1 MGLKAAIYV
10 RQSQDRAN
18 DGEAIT
24 RQLEACRYL
33 AESKGWDVVA
43 TYCDNDTSASGNKV
57 RPEYAKAMAAL
68 ADRSIDA
75 LVVPHIDR
83 LARKMRDLED
93 IVDVCESTGARIATV
108 NGDIDLSNDSGR
120 LVARIL
126 AAVARAEIERKSDR
140 QRKANRQRVESGRV
154 DWVHRPYGYDKQ
166 DGDVVLV
173 DAEAAV
179 IRDMA
184 ARFLAGDTVASI
196 VRHLN
201 AAGTPTS
208 TGSRWTVISARRVL
222 ANPRHAGHA
231 TYRGEQ
237 VGEGDWPTILDP
249 ATHQAILDRLTDPR
263 RFAHLTEAKVRSLL
277 SGIAVCG
284 ECGGPCYPQTRVH
297 RDRTRH
303 RAYVCREAGHVGR
316 RIDRVDP
323 YVTAVLLARLTDP
336 RMADAWTTGEDLDR
350 LRSDRHELVQRR
362 DGIAEL
368 RAAGLLSQEA
378 ALTQARA
385 LADRIADVDRQ
396 LAEVAGSSDAAAV
409 ATAGDPV
416 AVWDALPLR
425 SRRGLVRAFLTV
437 TLVKVGKGSREL
449 GVKFEPRQV

>member
-237 VGEGDWPTILDP
+237 VGEGDWPTILD
-249 ATHQAILDRLTDPR
+249 L
-263 RFAHLTEAKVRSLL
+263 SL
-277 SGIAVCG
+277 I
-284 ECGGPCYPQTRVH
+284 H
-297 RDRTRH
+297 
-303 RAYVCREAGHVGR
+303 
-316 RIDRVDP
+316 I
-323 YVTAVLLARLTDP
+323 
-336 RMADAWTTGEDLDR
+336 
-350 LRSDRHELVQRR
+350 
-362 DGIAEL
+362 
-368 RAAGLLSQEA
+368 
-378 ALTQARA
+378 
-385 LADRIADVDRQ
+385 
-396 LAEVAGSSDAAAV
+396 
-409 ATAGDPV
+409 
-416 AVWDALPLR
+416 
-425 SRRGLVRAFLTV
+425 
-437 TLVKVGKGSREL
+437 
-449 GVKFEPRQV
+449 